1 MRKGGRTLEV
11 QIHWTYVTP
20 NKQAVRLTSEWLE
33 AKDALAVAGDFE
45 KTGRTKALEFMD
57 RNGTAWSKKELGKLL
72 EEIAAEPH
80 EVVVYFDGG
89 FDHQT
94 SQGGV
99 GAVVY
104 YKQNDQR
111 YRLRAN
117 RRLSEIKSNNE
128 AEYAA
133 FWFVMQLLEE
143 LGVHHLPVTFRGDSH
158 VVLKQLS
165 GDWPCFE
172 DDYNA
177 WLDRIEAKLRELH
190 IDPLYE
196 PISRKQNK
204 EADALARQALA
215 GQLITSRMELTEKG

>member
-1 MRKGGRTLEV
+1 MDV
-11 QIHWTYVTP
+11 QIHWTYITP
-20 NKQAVRLTSEWLE
+20 KKQE
-33 AKDALAVAGDFE
+33 AFLVSDWVDAKKALALADDFE
-45 KTGRTKALEFMD
+45 KTGRTKTVEFVD
-57 RNGTAWSKKELGKLL
+57 RNGTVWSKKELQKLL
-72 EEIAAEPH
+72 EEIAGEPH
-80 EVVVYFDGG
+80 EIVVYFDGG
-89 FDHQT
+89 FDHET
-94 SQGGV
+94 SQGGA

-104 YKQNDQR
+104 YKQNDHH

-117 RRLSEIKSNNE
+117 RRLGEIKSNNE

-172 DDYNA
+172 DDFNI
-177 WLDRIEAKLRELH
+177 WLDRIEAKIRELH
-190 IDPLYE
+190 IEPAYE

-204 EADALARQALA
+204 EADSLARQALE
-215 GQLITSRMELTEKG
+215 GQIITSRTELTGKG

>member
-1 MRKGGRTLEV
+1 MDV
-11 QIHWTYVTP
+11 QIHWTYITP
-20 NKQAVRLTSEWLE
+20 KKQETVLVSDWIDAQEALRL
-33 AKDALAVAGDFE
+33 ADDFE
-45 KTGRTKALEFMD
+45 KTGRTKALEFID
-57 RNGTAWSKKELGKLL
+57 RNGTAWSKKELEKLL
-72 EEIAAEPH
+72 KEFESEPH
-80 EVVVYFDGG
+80 DVVAYFDGG
-89 FDHQT
+89 FDHET
-94 SQGGV
+94 AQGGV

-104 YKQNDQR
+104 YKQNDHR

-117 RRLSEIKSNNE
+117 RQLGEIKSNNE

-143 LGVHHLPVTFRGDSH
+143 LGVRHLPVTFRGDSH

-165 GDWPCFE
+165 GDWPCLE

-177 WLDRIEAKLRELH
+177 WLDRIEAKMRDLG
-190 IDPLYE
+190 IQPAYE

-204 EADALARQALA
+204 EADSLARQALD

>member
-1 MRKGGRTLEV
+1 MDV
-11 QIHWTYVTP
+11 QIHWTYITP
-20 NKQAVRLTSEWLE
+20 KKQQTVLVSDWIDAQEALRL
-33 AKDALAVAGDFE
+33 ADDFE
-45 KTGRTKALEFMD
+45 KTGRTKALEFID
-57 RNGTAWSKKELGKLL
+57 RNGTEWSKKELEKLMK
-72 EEIAAEPH
+72 EIESEPH
-80 EVVVYFDGG
+80 DVVAYFDGG
-89 FDHQT
+89 FDHKT
-94 SQGGV
+94 AQGGV

-104 YKQNDQR
+104 YKQNDHR

-117 RRLSEIKSNNE
+117 RQLGEIKSNNE

-143 LGVHHLPVTFRGDSH
+143 LGVRHLPVTFRGDSH

-172 DDYNA
+172 DDDNA
-177 WLDRIEAKLRELH
+177 WLDRIEAKMRDLG
-190 IDPLYE
+190 IQPTYE

-204 EADALARQALA
+204 EADSLARQALD